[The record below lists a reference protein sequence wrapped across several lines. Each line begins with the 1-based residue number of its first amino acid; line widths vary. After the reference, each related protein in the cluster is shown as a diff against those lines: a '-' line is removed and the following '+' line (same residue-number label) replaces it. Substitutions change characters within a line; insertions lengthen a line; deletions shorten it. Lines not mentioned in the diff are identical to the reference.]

1 MAARKTP
8 PPKRDPSPNKAAPRN
23 KPKDKPGG
31 AYTYSDTSTPISG
44 YKTPFKNDLANQG
57 KAYLIQ
63 SYGKYAADGTVRAGN
78 DASMSA
84 VMDYYKSLPRK
95 QRAQAYA
102 GLAKAV
108 NDRDFSTWSNPFYS
122 VLKGDLS
129 MDARIASAA
138 AAGPR
143 GTATYGEMP
152 APGDGGLFQTG
163 VSGATGE
170 FIREAG
176 GQGPAGEAA
185 ETSTTKTRTKK
196 GKGKT
201 QKLVKRT
208 TKKTTVKGKTVRK
221 ALRSP
226 GITKSDKKTYARV
239 AKQAPKLSSRLRV
252 ADRAAAKKGK

>member
-163 VSGATGE
+163 VSGATGQ
-170 FIREAG
+170 FIKEAG
-176 GQGPAGEAA
+176 ANGPSGEMPEPGQA
-185 ETSTTKTRTKK
+185 TKTRPKNK
-196 GKGKT
+196 
-201 QKLVKRT
+201 
-208 TKKTTVKGKTVRK
+208 RK
-221 ALRSP
+221 AVKKRAKAKNLTISAKKKKSP
-226 GITKSDKKTYARV
+226 GGTKVTMKERAVIRKTKPNPPPKRV
-239 AKQAPKLSSRLRV
+239 SSRITR
-252 ADRAAAKKGK
+252 RRGK